1 MKTET
6 YLFAGV
12 ALFFLVTDAFYIAFA
27 REPAGAAALTVSF
40 AMSALIAFF
49 CAVTYRR
56 TGRRPE
62 DRKEAEVRERGGPL
76 GFFPPH
82 AATPVLTA
90 LGVAVMAVGVVFGLW
105 LFAIGV
111 GVTAVA
117 VFHMV
122 FQYAERDQEPGA
134 GP

>member
-1 MKTET
+1 MRTEAC
-6 YLFAGV
+6 LFAGV
-12 ALFFLVTDAFYIAFA
+12 ALFFLVTDAFYIVFA
-27 REPAGAAALTVSF
+27 REPAGTAALTVSF
-40 AMSALIAFF
+40 AMTALVAFF

-56 TGRRPE
+56 NGRRPE
-62 DRKEAEVRERGGPL
+62 DRKEGEVRERGGSL

-90 LGVAVMAVGVVFGLW
+90 LGVAVMAVGVVYGLW
-105 LFAIGV
+105 LFAIGL

-122 FQYAERDQEPGA
+122 FQYAERDE
-134 GP
+134 GPDGGP